1 MKIFSEKV
9 KYGLAALFEL
19 AKNYNSGYLQIKDIA
34 SAQDIP
40 QNYLEQLLI
49 KLKDADLVKST
60 RGMKGGYKLNK
71 PANTIKVIDL
81 IEALEGEITIFET
94 VEPSTVLGIYWTD
107 IEDNFKELF
116 NSTLE
121 DFINEDNALHKR
133 LFYHI

>member
-71 PANTIKVIDL
+71 PANIIKVIDL